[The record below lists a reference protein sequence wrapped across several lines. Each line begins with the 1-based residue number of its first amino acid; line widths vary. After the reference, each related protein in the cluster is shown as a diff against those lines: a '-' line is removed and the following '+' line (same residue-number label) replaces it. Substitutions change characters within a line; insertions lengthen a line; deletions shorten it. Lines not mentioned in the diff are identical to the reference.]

1 MRRRLRK
8 GLLLGL
14 ALLVLGGCFALDR
27 EDEVRAQVGDWV
39 FLAQTRRFVSKP
51 TCTVAIFDVVSEAVR
66 SRRVTTVSSLREG
79 LRKVGQGRTV
89 AFDLPGQSPN
99 AISEGLMSLDLSEGL
114 GLLSSFVGP
123 SRSCMDD
130 AYKADVY
137 RALMSPETLTV
148 YDPGSNALL
157 LLHRPTQILFFM
169 RGNV

>member
-1 MRRRLRK
+1 MRRVLRT
-8 GLLLGL
+8 GVWLGL
-14 ALLVLGGCFALDR
+14 ACLMLAGCFALDR
-27 EDEVRAQVGDWV
+27 EEEVRAQVGDWV

-66 SRRVTTVSSLREG
+66 GTRVRTATSLREG
-79 LRKVGQGRTV
+79 LGKVARGQTV
-89 AFDLPGQSPN
+89 AFVMPGLSPY

-123 SRSCMDD
+123 SRACMDD
-130 AYKADVY
+130 VYKADVY
-137 RALMSPETLTV
+137 QALMSPDTLTI

-157 LLHRPTQILFFM
+157 LLHRPSQILFFM